1 MNSETLFS
9 MALGLNT
16 PWQVKDVTFST
27 DDKLRSEL
35 HLRIDFV
42 SGSRFLDEKGNLCP
56 VHDTV
61 ERQWQHLSFFEHTCY
76 LHCTVPRITSSDGK
90 VRTVEVPWA
99 RPGSG
104 FTLLFEALALALI
117 EREMPVNR
125 VAEILK
131 VNPQRIWTIFNHWI
145 SKAKAADDP
154 SALTKLGV
162 DETSTKKGHHYVTLG
177 VDLDTSRVIHV
188 TEGKGKATLHSIQQ
202 HLETKGVEKEQVKQI
217 SMDLSPAFIAGAA
230 ESFPEAQI
238 TFDRFHVVKLLNE
251 AMNQVRMIE
260 RKEHDALKGHKYT
273 FLKNRVN
280 LSDKQEESLAEMITL
295 YPTLGEAYRLKV
307 LFNDLWGMPNKESAE
322 AFLQQWCHE
331 VESAKI
337 PAFIKFAKTVRAHWT
352 GIVHF
357 VTSRIT
363 NGILEGI
370 NCKIQLA
377 KRRARGYRNIN
388 NFINMIYFL
397 CGKLKF
403 DYPLYFTYSRN
414 YFILQAAI
422 SQQKISS

>member
-9 MALGLNT
+9 MALGLQP
-16 PWQVKDVTFST
+16 PWQVKNVTFST
-27 DDKLRSEL
+27 DELARSEL
-35 HLRIDFV
+35 HLHIDFV
-42 SGSRFLDEKGNLCP
+42 TGSRFLDDANNLCP

-76 LHCTVPRITSSDGK
+76 LHCAVPRITTTDGK
-90 VRTVEVPWA
+90 VRTVDVPWA

-145 SKAKAADDP
+145 SKARAADDP
-154 SALTKLGV
+154 STITKLGV

-177 VDLDTSRVIHV
+177 VDLDEARVIHV
-188 TEGKGKATLHSIQQ
+188 TEGKGKATLQSIQQ
-202 HLETKGVEKEQVKQI
+202 HLEDKGVDKEQVEQI
-217 SMDLSPAFIAGAA
+217 SMDLSPSFIAGAA

-251 AMNQVRMIE
+251 AMNQVRIAE

-273 FLKNRVN
+273 FLKNREN
-280 LSDKQEESLAEMITL
+280 LSDKKEQELDELIKL

-307 LFNDLWGMPNKESAE
+307 LFNDLWEMPDKPAAD
-322 AFLQQWCHE
+322 AFLRQWCDE
-331 VESAKI
+331 VDAAKI
-337 PAFIKFAKTVRAHWT
+337 PAFMKFANTVRAHWS

-357 VTSRIT
+357 VESLIT

-370 NCKIQLA
+370 NSKIQLA

-403 DYPLYFTYSRN
+403 DYPLYFT
-414 YFILQAAI
+414 
-422 SQQKISS
+422 

>member
-9 MALGLNT
+9 MALGLTT

-76 LHCTVPRITSSDGK
+76 LHCTVPRITSSEGK

-154 SALTKLGV
+154 SALTK
-162 DETSTKKGHHYVTLG
+162 LG

-337 PAFIKFAKTVRAHWT
+337 PAFIKFAKTVRAHWS

-403 DYPLYFTYSRN
+403 DYPLYFT
-414 YFILQAAI
+414 
-422 SQQKISS
+422 

>member
-9 MALGLNT
+9 MALGLQP

-27 DDKLRSEL
+27 DESGHSEL
-35 HLRIDFV
+35 HLRIGFAP
-42 SGSRFLDEKGNLCP
+42 GSRFPDETNALCP

-76 LHCTVPRITSSDGK
+76 LHCAVPRITTTDGK
-90 VRTVEVPWA
+90 VRTVDVPWA

-145 SKAKAADDP
+145 SKARAADDP
-154 SALTKLGV
+154 STITKLGV

-177 VDLDTSRVIHV
+177 VDLDEARVIHV
-188 TEGKGKATLHSIQQ
+188 TEGKGKATLQSIQQ
-202 HLETKGVEKEQVKQI
+202 HLEDKGVDKGQVEQI
-217 SMDLSPAFIAGAA
+217 SMDLSPSFIAGAA
-230 ESFPEAQI
+230 ESFPAAQI

-251 AMNQVRMIE
+251 AMNQVRIAE
-260 RKEHDALKGHKYT
+260 RKEHEALKGHKYT
-273 FLKNRVN
+273 FLKNREN
-280 LSDKQEESLAEMITL
+280 LSAQKEKELDEMIKL

-307 LFNDLWGMPNKESAE
+307 LFNDLWDMPDKPAAD
-322 AFLQQWCHE
+322 AFLRQWCHE
-331 VESAKI
+331 VDLAKI
-337 PAFIKFAKTVRAHWT
+337 PAFMKFANTVRAHWL
-352 GIVHF
+352 GIVQF
-357 VTSRIT
+357 VESLIT

-370 NCKIQLA
+370 NSKIQLA

-403 DYPLYFTYSRN
+403 DYPLYFT
-414 YFILQAAI
+414 
-422 SQQKISS
+422 